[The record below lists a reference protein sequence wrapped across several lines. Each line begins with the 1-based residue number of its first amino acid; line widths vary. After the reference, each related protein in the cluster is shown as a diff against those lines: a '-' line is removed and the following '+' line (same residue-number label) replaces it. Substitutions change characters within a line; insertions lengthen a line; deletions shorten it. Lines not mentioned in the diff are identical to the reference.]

1 MKTPTPINSMQDA
14 PPRKNIAVIGS
25 GISGLSCAW
34 LLSKSQN
41 VTLFEKDDRLGG
53 HSNTVTFDLDKRP
66 ISVDT
71 GFIVYNPVNYPNL
84 VKFFEQLGVKTCDTD
99 MSFSVSVNGGELEYS
114 GSGLSGLLAQKRN
127 LLRPAFWGMVADLLR
142 FYRQSPKLL
151 QAAELEHLSLGELLE
166 KHRYGKSFIYNH
178 LLPMGAAI
186 WSVPVDKM
194 LNYPALS
201 FMRFCSNHGLTQV
214 NNRPQWRTVVGGSRQ
229 YVDKIAAALQGSI
242 RLNTRI
248 QSVTRLGDHVALDD
262 IHGNREIFDDVVFAC
277 HSDQAL
283 ALLADPTSE
292 EQSLLSCFPY
302 QRNRAFL
309 HLDTDLMPKR
319 QQVWSSWNY
328 LASNKPVAKNGQLV
342 SDQKRKVSVSYW
354 MNQLQ
359 PLATEQPVMVS
370 LNPLKMPR
378 SGTIIRSFFYDH
390 PAFDQS
396 SLAAQKQLWSLQ
408 GKQHTWFCGAY
419 FGYGFHE
426 DGLQSGLAVA
436 EALGSVVRPWQL
448 EEPNSRIEIHTGSLP
463 NTAVELYCV

>member
-1 MKTPTPINSMQDA
+1 
-14 PPRKNIAVIGS
+14 
-25 GISGLSCAW
+25 
-34 LLSKSQN
+34 
-41 VTLFEKDDRLGG
+41 
-53 HSNTVTFDLDKRP
+53 
-66 ISVDT
+66 
-71 GFIVYNPVNYPNL
+71 
-84 VKFFEQLGVKTCDTD
+84 
-99 MSFSVSVNGGELEYS
+99 
-114 GSGLSGLLAQKRN
+114 
-127 LLRPAFWGMVADLLR
+127 
-142 FYRQSPKLL
+142 
-151 QAAELEHLSLGELLE
+151 
-166 KHRYGKSFIYNH
+166 
-178 LLPMGAAI
+178 
-186 WSVPVDKM
+186 
-194 LNYPALS
+194 
-201 FMRFCSNHGLTQV
+201 
-214 NNRPQWRTVVGGSRQ
+214 
-229 YVDKIAAALQGSI
+229 
-242 RLNTRI
+242 LNTRI
-248 QSVTRLGDHVALDD
+248 QSVTRLGEQVALDD

-283 ALLADPTSE
+283 ALLADPTTE
-292 EQSLLSCFPY
+292 EQALLSCFPY

-319 QQVWSSWNY
+319 KQVWSSWNY
-328 LASNKPVAKNGQLV
+328 LTSNKPASKNEQLI

-436 EALGSVVRPWQL
+436 EALGGVVRPWQL

>member
-1 MKTPTPINSMQDA
+1 
-14 PPRKNIAVIGS
+14 
-25 GISGLSCAW
+25 
-34 LLSKSQN
+34 
-41 VTLFEKDDRLGG
+41 
-53 HSNTVTFDLDKRP
+53 
-66 ISVDT
+66 
-71 GFIVYNPVNYPNL
+71 
-84 VKFFEQLGVKTCDTD
+84 
-99 MSFSVSVNGGELEYS
+99 
-114 GSGLSGLLAQKRN
+114 
-127 LLRPAFWGMVADLLR
+127 
-142 FYRQSPKLL
+142 
-151 QAAELEHLSLGELLE
+151 
-166 KHRYGKSFIYNH
+166 
-178 LLPMGAAI
+178 MGAAI

-229 YVDKIAAALQGSI
+229 YVDKIVAALQGSI

-283 ALLADPTSE
+283 ALLADPTTE

-328 LASNKPVAKNGQLV
+328 LASNKPAAKNGQLV